1 MRHFA
6 YRDGVL
12 FAQDVPLARIAQEVG
27 TPVYVYAQATL
38 ERHFLALQEAFSA
51 HRPLIAFAVK
61 ANGNLAVLALLAGL
75 GAGADVVSAGEIE
88 RALAA
93 GIAPERIIFSGVGKT
108 AEELRY
114 ALGLGL
120 YQINVESPAELVLL
134 ESLAKDTGTRPVCAL
149 RVNPDIGAGGH
160 SKITT
165 GQASSKFGVSLEQA
179 EALYAQAAASSALRP
194 VGLAMHIGSQITD
207 LQPLERAIGLMRAAA
222 ERLRARGLPL
232 LRLDLG
238 GGLAAPYAESDSLP
252 GPLAYAQAVTRALA
266 GFNVELALEPGR
278 VIAAN
283 AGVLL
288 TRVIRVQERAERRI
302 IVLDAGMNDL
312 LRPALYDARHEIL
325 PVRAVPN
332 AGLELV
338 DLVGPVCESSDCFA
352 ADIRLPAL
360 AAGDLACI
368 MTSGAYGASMS
379 SSYNARPLVP
389 EVLVHGAHYAL
400 VRRRQS
406 VAEQMRLETVPSWL
420 QNRQA

>member
-6 YRDGVL
+6 YHDGMLHADGV
-12 FAQDVPLARIAQEVG
+12 PLERIAAEVG

-38 ERHFLALQEAFSA
+38 VRHFESLKSAFAVFS
-51 HRPLIAFAVK
+51 PLIAFAVK
-61 ANGNLAVLALLAGL
+61 ANGNIAVLATLARL

-108 AEELRY
+108 AEELRF

-120 YQINVESPAELVLL
+120 HQINVESPAELALL
-134 ESLAKDTGTRPVCAL
+134 ESLAKDTCTRPAIAL

-165 GQASSKFGVSLEQA
+165 GQGSSKFGVSLAQA

-194 VGLAMHIGSQITD
+194 LGLAMHIGSQIED
-207 LQPLERAIGLMRAAA
+207 LQPLEQAIGLMRAAA
-222 ERLRARGLPL
+222 ERLRACGLPV

-238 GGLAAPYAESDSLP
+238 GGLAAPYAREDDLP
-252 GPLAYAQAVTRALA
+252 GPQAYAQAVTRALA
-266 GFNVELALEPGR
+266 GFDAQLILEPGR

-288 TRVIRVQERAERRI
+288 TRVIRVQERSGRRI

-312 LRPALYDARHEIL
+312 LRPALYDAHHEIL
-325 PVRAVPN
+325 PVRA
-332 AGLELV
+332 ADATALQRV

-352 ADIRLPAL
+352 ADVRVAPL

-368 MTSGAYGASMS
+368 MTAGAYGASMS
-379 SSYNARPLVP
+379 SSYNARPLIP
-389 EVLVHGAHYAL
+389 EVLVHGTDFAL

-420 QNRQA
+420 HDRPA